1 MSSNRVGHSK
11 SVWVVRQMSIGQS
24 GGLVLTGSADCSIKG
39 WRAGRCVFTLV
50 GHTDCVRDLLAI
62 ESLSLLVSASN
73 DATLRIWR
81 LGLEE
86 RECACVRVL
95 PGHESYIY
103 SLALVSPV
111 GPASG
116 VLELASVGEDR
127 ALKLWRVPLDE
138 IHSAA
143 NLPGG
148 APFEDYR
155 ACGQT
160 LVHPAISVWCVVALP
175 NGDLATGASD
185 GVIRLFTRDPSRY
198 IHALYDVT
206 SLLENEYGYI

>member
-1 MSSNRVGHSK
+1 MCSVAHAGHDK
-11 SVWVVRQMSIGQS
+11 SVWVVRQVSLGES
-24 GGLVLTGSADCSIKG
+24 GGLMLTGSADCSIKG
-39 WRAGRCVFTLV
+39 WRGGRCVFTLV
-50 GHTDCVRDLLAI
+50 GHTDCVRDLLAVDV
-62 ESLSLLVSASN
+62 EGAGARAALLVSASN

-81 LGLEE
+81 IGVEE

-103 SLALVSPV
+103 SLALVSRSS
-111 GPASG
+111 A

-127 ALKLWRVPLDE
+127 ALKLWAVALDE
-138 IHSAA
+138 VHTAA

-155 ACGQT
+155 ACVQT
-160 LVHPAISVWCVVALP
+160 LVHPAISVWCVAALP
-175 NGDLATGASD
+175 NGDLVTGASD

-198 IHALYDVT
+198 SFATAPHT
-206 SLLENEYGYI
+206 